1 MNIGS
6 KIMQEEIENEIINNP
21 IDDIEFLEY
30 SVEKR
35 KLGIQVLEEIIA
47 GKKDEMFLVVE
58 NEYEEDKKN
67 TKLSNADKRKMEVKK
82 RLSEDTCYV
91 KVEDELWDKIEVQM
105 VEEVRLRALK
115 RQFIRDFCQGTIPI

>member
-1 MNIGS
+1 MND
-6 KIMQEEIENEIINNP
+6 EIENKIINNP

-47 GKKDEMFLVVE
+47 DKKDEMFLVVE

-67 TKLSNADKRKMEVKK
+67 SKLSNADKRKIEVKK